1 MNVVFGGST
10 RKQPEPLRWTQ
21 YHQLDELFFAASQAS
36 VTLVL
41 LEAVMRRF
49 VGPEAFGGAA
59 DAVGA
64 KASATTSAV
73 ARATTETDMLTLL
86 TPDGGVCRCYGRRL
100 PPDSLDDLEREIDA
114 DFSGVVRVDTGD
126 DVLFEKAYGLADR
139 RWEIPNELDTRF
151 GLASGTKTF
160 TALTVVSL
168 IEDGTL
174 ELSTTARS
182 LLGDDLRLIR
192 DDVTIEHLLAHRSG
206 IGDYYDEEVHTD
218 VDSFVLPVP
227 VDRLATTEAY
237 LAVLDGFP
245 TKFAPDERFAYCNS
259 GYVVLALLAERA
271 SGVPFHEL
279 VLQRVCEPAGMRDTG
294 FFRSDELP
302 ERTAL
307 GYVDATRTNVFTL
320 PVRGSGDGGIYST
333 VADIHSLWR
342 SFLAAEIVYAEWVK
356 EMVRP
361 RSEAEERRYG
371 LGFWLDAT
379 TEAVLLVGMDA
390 GVSFWSK
397 HDPRSGVTATVIANT
412 SEGAWPIVRGLRDR
426 DTAPESG

>member
-1 MNVVFGGST
+1 MTGAEIE
-10 RKQPEPLRWTQ
+10 RLA
-21 YHQLDELFFAASQAS
+21 DESEFSG
-36 VTLVL
+36 
-41 LEAVMRRF
+41 AVRIDR
-49 VGPEAFGGAA
+49 G
-59 DAVGA
+59 
-64 KASATTSAV
+64 
-73 ARATTETDMLTLL
+73 
-86 TPDGGVCRCYGRRL
+86 
-100 PPDSLDDLEREIDA
+100 DDLVFAE
-114 DFSGVVRVDTGD
+114 
-126 DVLFEKAYGLADR
+126 AYGFADR
-139 RWEIPNELDTRF
+139 RWEIPNEVDTRF
-151 GLASGTKTF
+151 GLASGTKGF

-182 LLGDDLRLIR
+182 LLGDDLPLIR

-206 IGDYYDEEVHTD
+206 IGDYFDEEVHTD

-271 SGVPFHEL
+271 SGAPFHEL
-279 VLQRVCEPAGMRDTG
+279 VLRRVCEPAGMGDSG

-302 ERTAL
+302 ERTAV
-307 GYVDATRTNVFTL
+307 GYVDATRTNVLQL

-342 SFLAAEIVYAEWVK
+342 AFFAAEIVSADWVN

-361 RSEAEERRYG
+361 RSESEDRRYG

-397 HDPRSGVTATVIANT
+397 HDPRSRVTATVVANT
-412 SEGAWPIVRGLRDR
+412 SDGAWPIARRLRER
-426 DTAPESG
+426 